1 MYINLDFISES
12 FNDLNSKLKNRIP
25 DSIRYTILISLL
37 FAFIGGIYRTGLINK
52 LLSLTR
58 GNPSISIMIVIFL
71 FLLFI
76 KEIYYTGKNYS
87 YIFEVLI
94 IGFLL
99 FMSVVFNKDKK
110 YRSVFIYFL
119 VVYIL
124 YSLGQ
129 RLKTNSVEE
138 LVTKY
143 KLNNYDTLTYDILV
157 VKDEE
162 ACRIS
167 GDYNENNNQNL
178 TLELNDKYKN
188 KKTCQTLVKDNNM
201 NFIAKWDNI
210 LSFGGGKKDVKED
223 CDENWWKQVY
233 NNDDELKNNTCLTGL
248 TCYRSTCQPVKKKM
262 DISDSI

>member
-87 YIFEVLI
+87 YIFEALI

-99 FMSVVFNKDKK
+99 FMALVFNK
-110 YRSVFIYFL
+110 
-119 VVYIL
+119 
-124 YSLGQ
+124 
-129 RLKTNSVEE
+129 
-138 LVTKY
+138 
-143 KLNNYDTLTYDILV
+143 
-157 VKDEE
+157 
-162 ACRIS
+162 
-167 GDYNENNNQNL
+167 
-178 TLELNDKYKN
+178 
-188 KKTCQTLVKDNNM
+188 
-201 NFIAKWDNI
+201 
-210 LSFGGGKKDVKED
+210 
-223 CDENWWKQVY
+223 
-233 NNDDELKNNTCLTGL
+233 
-248 TCYRSTCQPVKKKM
+248 
-262 DISDSI
+262 